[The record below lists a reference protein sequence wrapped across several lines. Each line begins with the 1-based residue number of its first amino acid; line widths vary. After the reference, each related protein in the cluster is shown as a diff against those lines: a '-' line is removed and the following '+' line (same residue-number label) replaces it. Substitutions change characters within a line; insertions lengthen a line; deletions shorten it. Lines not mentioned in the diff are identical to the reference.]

1 MNTFQAI
8 YQDGQWNKPLV
19 PHKGAQLVLV
29 YGAPELMQ
37 QADGFDALKTAF
49 PNADIIGGST
59 SGEIQSDQLY
69 DDSLCITAITFEHSD
84 VHVVSDSVSSHAD
97 CSALIKYLIA
107 QLPKDNLRHVLVM
120 SDGNIINGSELV
132 DGLYQYLPQGVKA
145 TGGLAG
151 DGDRFNQT
159 IVWHNEHVGSGIIV
173 LAGLYGE
180 RLSVGYAYLGG
191 WRPFGPK
198 RLITRS
204 HSNVLFEFDG
214 QPALDL
220 YRSFLGEFSAD
231 LPVSALLYP
240 LALQQQ
246 GEDEIVV
253 RTILS
258 IDEHQKSMSF
268 AGNLPEGATCQFMY
282 ANGEDLLEG
291 AQHAAHEALA
301 SINECEPELAI
312 LISCIGRRLVL
323 GQQIEEEL
331 EIIKQE
337 FPTTCNITGFYSYG
351 EISPIKSIGRCGLHN
366 QTMAVTLL
374 SEKSPY

>member
-1 MNTFQAI
+1 MNTFQAK
-8 YQDGQWNKPLV
+8 YQDGQWSKPLEQ
-19 PHKGAQLVLV
+19 HSDAQLVLV

-37 QADGFDALKTAF
+37 QADCVSALKTAF

-84 VHVVSDSVSSHAD
+84 VHVVSDSVKSHAD
-97 CSALIKYLIA
+97 CSVLIKHLIA

-132 DGLYQYLPQGVKA
+132 DGLYQDLPQGVRA

-159 IVWHNEHVGSGIIV
+159 TVWHNDHIGSGIIV
-173 LAGLYGE
+173 LVGLYGE
-180 RLSVGYAYLGG
+180 RLSVGYGYLGG
-191 WRPFGPK
+191 WRPFGPT
-198 RLITRS
+198 RLITRAR
-204 HSNVLFEFDG
+204 NNILFELDG

-231 LPVSALLYP
+231 LPASALLYP

-268 AGNLPEGATCQFMY
+268 AGNLPEGARCQLMY

-291 AQHAAHEALA
+291 AQHAANEALA
-301 SINECEPELAI
+301 SIDGCEPELAI

-323 GQQIEEEL
+323 GQQVEEEL

-337 FPTTCNITGFYSYG
+337 LPGACSITGFYSYG

-374 SEKSPY
+374 SEK